1 MDHKETCLLKR
12 VFLWKYQAFELWGE
26 YVGIRNRPVANEG
39 LHRDPRSEKCN
50 SPGGHG
56 HAGRSIPKEYVHY
69 RFLCNFGFFF
79 RLRTK
84 FRNETI
90 RGQLSDVWTLW
101 EKTLQKKK
109 PALIKKK
116 KEKKTAN
123 VCPLWWRFYLFLHQV
138 AIGFLIPP
146 PLWEDPERWT
156 LIIGLGI
163 SKPTV
168 FEIPWFSWATPNF
181 SDLLL
186 RGFPRYG
193 KVPFGRDARHM
204 THISH
209 RFYGFVSKRHGLLV
223 HFGCKLGLP
232 KNKNLRHSMRF
243 FFQHALLISQLIL
256 NENRGDTPHFPW
268 ILK

>member
-1 MDHKETCLLKR
+1 MLGYETGQWQMKVYIGIPDPKNVIVLVVTGMLGG
-12 VFLWKYQAFELWGE
+12 AFP
-26 YVGIRNRPVANEG
+26 RNMYTIGSYAT
-39 LHRDPRSEKCN
+39 S
-50 SPGGHG
+50 
-56 HAGRSIPKEYVHY
+56 A
-69 RFLCNFGFFF
+69 FFF
-79 RLRTK
+79 
-84 FRNETI
+84 
-90 RGQLSDVWTLW
+90 DW
-101 EKTLQKKK
+101 EPSFGMKPSGANCQMSELCEKKHCRK
-109 PALIKKK
+109 KNLHWLKK